1 VPEAYLYFDEAPRA
15 EKEDS
20 SRMERLLKRLVLA
33 LAIILS
39 VELVW
44 YFALTP
50 CLPLTTVDLAGAAG
64 LDRDA
69 VLAVAGITEKTS
81 FVTLDVSAAAQA
93 LGAIPTVESVRIVK
107 RFPDAVR
114 IALTPRTA
122 AAVALA
128 VIDGRTVPL
137 YLDRQG
143 VVFAVGMENTD
154 SLPIISGLVFEKVS
168 LGMRLPPEFTPFLA
182 ALDRIRLSAPELLG
196 AVSEIRVHQR
206 PYDGYELVVYPAH
219 HPVRVKIGAE
229 LNEEGLRYMML
240 VLDVLASRGI
250 EADEIDFRTGTA
262 SYRTKE
268 ASSG

>member
-1 VPEAYLYFDEAPRA
+1 
-15 EKEDS
+15 
-20 SRMERLLKRLVLA
+20 
-33 LAIILS
+33 
-39 VELVW
+39 
-44 YFALTP
+44 
-50 CLPLTTVDLAGAAG
+50 
-64 LDRDA
+64 
-69 VLAVAGITEKTS
+69 
-81 FVTLDVSAAAQA
+81 
-93 LGAIPTVESVRIVK
+93 
-107 RFPDAVR
+107 
-114 IALTPRTA
+114 
-122 AAVALA
+122 
-128 VIDGRTVPL
+128 
-137 YLDRQG
+137 
-143 VVFAVGMENTD
+143 
-154 SLPIISGLVFEKVS
+154 
-168 LGMRLPPEFTPFLA
+168 MRLPPEFTPFLA